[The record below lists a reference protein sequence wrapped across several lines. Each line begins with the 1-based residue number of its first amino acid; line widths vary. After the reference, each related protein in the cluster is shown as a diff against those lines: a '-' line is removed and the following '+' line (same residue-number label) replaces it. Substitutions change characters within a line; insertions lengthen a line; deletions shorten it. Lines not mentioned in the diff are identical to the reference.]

1 MIRKF
6 KTNIPNNYFKDY
18 YNLNKP
24 MDKMTIKLELTIY
37 ELDILVTSMDEELR
51 IQESFIGDKDEDE
64 YDRKLYEETKA
75 LMDKLDQRLLKEK
88 EKEKNNDS

>member
-1 MIRKF
+1 MK
-6 KTNIPNNYFKDY
+6 
-18 YNLNKP
+18 
-24 MDKMTIKLELTIY
+24 IKLELTLK
-37 ELDILVTSMDEELR
+37 ELDILVDSMDEELK

-88 EKEKNNDS
+88 EKNNDK

>member
-1 MIRKF
+1 MNGKYI
-6 KTNIPNNYFKDY
+6 IGEKDM
-18 YNLNKP
+18 K
-24 MDKMTIKLELTIY
+24 IKLELTLK
-37 ELDILVTSMDEELR
+37 ELDILVDSMDEELK

-88 EKEKNNDS
+88 EKKNDNK

>member
-1 MIRKF
+1 LK
-6 KTNIPNNYFKDY
+6 
-18 YNLNKP
+18 
-24 MDKMTIKLELTIY
+24 
-37 ELDILVTSMDEELR
+37 

-88 EKEKNNDS
+88 EKKNDN

>member
-1 MIRKF
+1 
-6 KTNIPNNYFKDY
+6 
-18 YNLNKP
+18 
-24 MDKMTIKLELTIY
+24 MTIKLELTIY
-37 ELDILVTSMDEELR
+37 ELDILVTSMEEELR

-75 LMDKLDQRLLKEK
+75 LMDKLDQRLLQEK

>member
-1 MIRKF
+1 
-6 KTNIPNNYFKDY
+6 
-18 YNLNKP
+18 
-24 MDKMTIKLELTIY
+24 MTIKLELTIY
-37 ELDILVTSMDEELR
+37 ELDILVTSMDAELR

-88 EKEKNNDS
+88 EKNNDS

>member
-1 MIRKF
+1 
-6 KTNIPNNYFKDY
+6 
-18 YNLNKP
+18 
-24 MDKMTIKLELTIY
+24 MTIKLELTLK
-37 ELDILVTSMDEELR
+37 ELDILVDSMDEELK

-88 EKEKNNDS
+88 EKNNDK

>member
-24 MDKMTIKLELTIY
+24 MDKATIKLELTID
-37 ELDILVTSMDEELR
+37 ELDILVDSMDSEL
-51 IQESFIGDKDEDE
+51 ILQETFIGDKDEDE

-88 EKEKNNDS
+88 EKNNDS